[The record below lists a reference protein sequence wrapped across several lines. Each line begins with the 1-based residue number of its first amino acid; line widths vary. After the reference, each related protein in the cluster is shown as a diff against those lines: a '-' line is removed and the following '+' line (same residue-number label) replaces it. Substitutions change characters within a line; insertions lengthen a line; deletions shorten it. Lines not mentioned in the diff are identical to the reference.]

1 TGGLT
6 PTYAAP
12 ETFDGVLTRHCD
24 QYSLAVAYQEL
35 LTGVR
40 PFPGGSVQQ
49 IILQHLQSPP
59 DLSPLPPGDRPAV
72 ARALAKRPED
82 RFPDCAAFARA
93 LREGAAAGVSVSE
106 SGTISPVGT
115 TAYFAPVTLS
125 PPAAG
130 PQASPVAP
138 AADGVLVP
146 AVVIGIGQ
154 EGLAVLR
161 RL

>member
-1 TGGLT
+1 NAITTGGLT

-24 QYSLAVAYQEL
+24 QYSLAIVYQEL
-35 LTGVR
+35 LTGTP

-82 RFPDCAAFARA
+82 RFPTCAAFVRA
-93 LREGAAAGVSVSE
+93 LREGDTGGVSVSE
-106 SGTISPVGT
+106 SGVMSPVGT
-115 TAYFAPVTLS
+115 SGMFAPVTLA
-125 PPAAG
+125 PPAA
-130 PQASPVAP
+130 
-138 AADGVLVP
+138 
-146 AVVIGIGQ
+146 
-154 EGLAVLR
+154 E
-161 RL
+161 